1 MNTPQLRGSSFERKI
16 RLKRKEE
23 IEKENEEDK
32 SSAEEE
38 DEKEEETLTVPKPSK
53 GRRLSKFAPASSKSF
68 AEERMVYCICGRALV
83 KEGRDSCDLC
93 LENE

>member
-32 SSAEEE
+32 SSEDEEE
-38 DEKEEETLTVPKPSK
+38 EEESKLTVPKPTVK
-53 GRRLSKFAPASSKSF
+53 RRLSKFAPSTSRSLV
-68 AEERMVYCICGRALV
+68 EERKAV
-83 KEGRDSCDLC
+83 
-93 LENE
+93 